1 MKTGCHIIT
10 HALNQLVYFSSMYFA
25 KGRHIISSPQTYL
38 IKIGGKKSN
47 PANNLSVPKQQRRY
61 FLPFNY
67 KQPTGPYI
75 YP

>member
-10 HALNQLVYFSSMYFA
+10 HTLNQLVYFA
-25 KGRHIISSPQTYL
+25 KGRHIISSPQAYL

-47 PANNLSVPKQQRRY
+47 PANNLSFPKQQRRY

-67 KQPTGPYI
+67 KQPIGPYI
-75 YP
+75 YS

>member
-10 HALNQLVYFSSMYFA
+10 HTLNQLVYFA
-25 KGRHIISSPQTYL
+25 KGRHIISSPQAYL

-75 YP
+75 YS